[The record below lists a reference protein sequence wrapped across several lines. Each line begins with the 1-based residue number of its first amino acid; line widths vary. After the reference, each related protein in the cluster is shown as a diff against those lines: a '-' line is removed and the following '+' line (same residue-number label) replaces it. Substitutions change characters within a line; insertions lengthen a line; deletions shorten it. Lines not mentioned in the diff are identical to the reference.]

1 MASQGFESPYL
12 QTPPPRLGSERL
24 RLAGREASDFAINIP
39 TRYAGAIRTWRSTP
53 SLRAAG
59 FEDEDENDDE
69 NEAALD
75 P

>member
-1 MASQGFESPYL
+1 MEEALASQGFESPYL

-53 SLRAAG
+53 SLHAARIRG
-59 FEDEDENDDE
+59 RGRERS
-69 NEAALD
+69 AL
-75 P
+75 